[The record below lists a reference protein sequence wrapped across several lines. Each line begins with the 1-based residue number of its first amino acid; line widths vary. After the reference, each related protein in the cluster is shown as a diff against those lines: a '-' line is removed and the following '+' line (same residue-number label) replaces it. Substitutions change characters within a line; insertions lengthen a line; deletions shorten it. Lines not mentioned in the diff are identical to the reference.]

1 MLWNLAVS
9 SIIFDIYSLLA
20 NRKMNNT
27 TAVTSMENFRT
38 LEELNASKAEQRL
51 PTVIFL
57 IIIIIIGVIGNTVV
71 IVVYSSKYPP
81 STFRLYILTLA
92 VIDLL
97 SCLIPMP
104 LEVVDNTYP
113 IMFYNEGFC
122 KSGRFIGN
130 VLKIGSA
137 FVLVVMALSRYKK
150 ICHPF
155 SKATTLTQA
164 RLCCAAAILLAIAFS
179 WPNAIIQGIKHVY
192 LPGNITGYDCSIDDL
207 IRNTQYP
214 FIYSTVLF
222 VLYVIVFLM
231 LSVLY
236 TFVILAL
243 RRHSRKRSTK
253 KTNDKL
259 DKMNP
264 RITKLMIAITVAFIL
279 CYLPNCILDAAST
292 FKRGVLFPPS
302 PIILGILP
310 LLARAFFINNIIN
323 PFIYL
328 VGESKFRNIVKQ
340 SLRWLYYTVCCPKQ
354 KRKHSFAITESIRLT
369 EVRSQSG

>member
-1 MLWNLAVS
+1 
-9 SIIFDIYSLLA
+9 
-20 NRKMNNT
+20 MNDFFN
-27 TAVTSMENFRT
+27 AGLEAMENQTMSNASRDFKT
-38 LEELNASKAEQRL
+38 LEEINASIAEQRL

-57 IIIIIIGVIGNTVV
+57 IVIIIIGVIGNSVV
-71 IVVYSSKYPP
+71 IVVYSLKYPP

-104 LEVVDNTYP
+104 LEVVDNTKP
-113 IMFYNEGFC
+113 VMFYSEGFC
-122 KSGRFIGN
+122 KSGRFFGN

-137 FVLVVMALSRYKK
+137 LILVVMAMGRYKK

-155 SKATTLTQA
+155 SKATSLTQA
-164 RLCCAAAILLAIAFS
+164 RLCVVAAILLAIAFS
-179 WPNAIIQGIKHVY
+179 WPNAIIQGITIKY
-192 LPGNITGYDCSIDDL
+192 FPGNVTGYDCSIDDK
-207 IRNTQYP
+207 IRDTKYP

-222 VLYVIVFLM
+222 VFYVMVFLL

-243 RRHSRKRSTK
+243 QRHSKKKTTQ

-259 DKMNP
+259 SKMNP

-279 CYLPNCILDAAST
+279 CYLPNSILDAATT
-292 FKRGVLFPPS
+292 FKRGNLFPPS
-302 PIILGILP
+302 PIVLGILP
-310 LLARAFFINNIIN
+310 LLSRTFFINNIIN

-328 VGESKFRNIVKQ
+328 VGESKFRNIMKQ
-340 SLRWLYYTVCCPKQ
+340 SLRWVYYTVFCPKQ
-354 KRKHSFAITESIRLT
+354 KQKKSFAISESIRLT
-369 EVRSQSG
+369 DVNSN